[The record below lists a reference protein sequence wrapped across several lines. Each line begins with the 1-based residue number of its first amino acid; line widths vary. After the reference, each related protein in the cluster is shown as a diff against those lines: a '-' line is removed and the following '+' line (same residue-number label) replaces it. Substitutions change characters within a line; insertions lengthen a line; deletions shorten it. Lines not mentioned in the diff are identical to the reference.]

1 MSLNRSRGAI
11 RFATGRLS
19 KRQNKD
25 IRVTTPAAALAVRG
39 TEIWV
44 GIVDLQYGA
53 PLLSET
59 GRVDVSNSDGEVSLS
74 EPGPGTDLPPSLKD
88 EYAPGIHI
96 SGQPTKWDMR
106 LPRPALVWRCHRL
119 YRRRELRQQQRSL
132 YQERPSRLPR
142 DAYRRPPL

>member
-59 GRVDVSNSDGEVSLS
+59 GRVDVSNSDGEVNLS
-74 EPGPGTDLPPSLKD
+74 EPGQGTDIPPSFKD
-88 EYAPGIHI
+88 EYAPGDPYFWPADKVARALASTSFGLALSPTVPSAGVAAAAAAFAI
-96 SGQPTKWDMR
+96 SRAAQPAS
-106 LPRPALVWRCHRL
+106 P
-119 YRRRELRQQQRSL
+119 
-132 YQERPSRLPR
+132 
-142 DAYRRPPL
+142 